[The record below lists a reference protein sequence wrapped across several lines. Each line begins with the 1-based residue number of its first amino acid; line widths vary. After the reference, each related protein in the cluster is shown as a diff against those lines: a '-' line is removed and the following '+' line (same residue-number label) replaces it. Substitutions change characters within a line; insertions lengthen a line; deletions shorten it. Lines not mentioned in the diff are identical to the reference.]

1 MKGGATRTDSLVSAL
16 ADNIV
21 SGDLPPGTSLDETQ
35 LAQRFGVSR
44 TPVREAIRQLATMG
58 LVEARPHRGSIVA
71 RPAATRLRDMFFV
84 MAELEAICVGLCA
97 RTMTRDQ
104 RRDLEAFHRDMGALV
119 RAGDVEGYGRANL
132 AFHGRLYD
140 GARNSYLTELAAAT
154 RRRLAPFRSAQ
165 LEAADRLHK
174 SYEEHGAIVT
184 AILRGD
190 GARAAAAIR
199 QHLEITEQT
208 WLELTE
214 GSTRAGGRLT
224 GPERRVVSAT
234 ATGRSPV

>member
-1 MKGGATRTDSLVSAL
+1 MKGATRTDSLVSAL
-16 ADNIV
+16 ADRIV
-21 SGDLPPGTSLDETQ
+21 SGDLLPGTALDETQ
-35 LAQRFGVSR
+35 LATRFGVSR

-58 LVEARPHRGSIVA
+58 LIEARPHRGAIVA
-71 RPAATRLRDMFFV
+71 RPAAARLRDMFFV
-84 MAELEAICVGLCA
+84 MSELEATCVHLCA
-97 RTMTRDQ
+97 RAMSRDE
-104 RRDLEAFHRDMGALV
+104 RRALEDYHRDMGAYV
-119 RAGDVEGYGRANL
+119 RDGDVAGYRQANL

-140 GARNSYLTELAAAT
+140 GTHNSYLAELAAAT

-165 LEAADRLHK
+165 LEAADRLPK

-208 WLELTE
+208 WLEL
-214 GSTRAGGRLT
+214 GHGAAAVAPQR
-224 GPERRVVSAT
+224 AT
-234 ATGRSPV
+234 APLTTSEITA